1 MPTKES
7 KCLSGLARSE
17 QVFLCLGLVYLFSD
31 KANEIASQVGVS
43 VTASQ
48 LMKLH
53 PGWALVP
60 QLHGWQ

>member
-17 QVFLCLGLVYLFSD
+17 QVFLCLRLVYLFSD
-31 KANEIASQVGVS
+31 EANEIASQVGVS

-48 LMKLH
+48 LIKSH
-53 PGWALVP
+53 PGWGLVP
-60 QLHGWQ
+60 QHHS